1 MDTGVIK
8 AEHSPPPI
16 PEAYVYAHRNPRLP
30 DSPVK
35 IGSHTGNLKR
45 LWSRYLTYA
54 GTMQEFK
61 VIAVKEKEVRC
72 FERAIQLLLE
82 RDGLWIENE
91 LFLPGA
97 WEGFD
102 SVVRPFAL
110 PRQCILH
117 VFKRAATT
125 TTISHTV
132 PDDEFDVED
141 LPIMSVELTR
151 RHNTSPPPPPAKKR
165 RTDDDDESLS
175 FSDLIRAV
183 WQYLS
188 DHDLMRD
195 PSNGDIYARAYI
207 NAYSFQKQF
216 TASEF
221 ITFIYQNHHRLGLS
235 HRPRDAHT
243 GQLRVILR
251 ENGSTMSPFLT
262 IARDSIGFIDGIL
275 DLPTMGFKTTTDL
288 NNVRVMTHR
297 VSRLTYQSAS
307 ELTAPHLDAFLET
320 AFEGEMIDR
329 FLFALGHTLQNSRL
343 SVDFTILVD
352 AMGGPQVSIIEAI
365 LRSMHETVTFF
376 PSSKQDLTGVVLL
389 DRSTTLKTTLPTLGV
404 ITRRTIPR
412 DREVLVPMLRL
423 PPQDLIWP
431 KEESLQLILRA
442 ASSYA
447 KRHAVTFSLDS
458 WFKLPWYFS
467 SSQSKYVVTNVRHR

>member
-97 WEGFD
+97 WEAFD

-110 PRQCILH
+110 SRQCILH

-165 RTDDDDESLS
+165 RTDDDGMLPYADLS
-175 FSDLIRAV
+175 ETL
-183 WQYLS
+183 WQYLQKKGYQ
-188 DHDLMRD
+188 RD
-195 PSNGDIYARAYI
+195 PDNGDLYTFTGETPFSFELQYTVDGLIKAIYDKPNDFDISGTPRESYAHNLKSEIRRL
-207 NAYSFQKQF
+207 
-216 TASEF
+216 ASS
-221 ITFIYQNHHRLGLS
+221 RC
-235 HRPRDAHT
+235 
-243 GQLRVILR
+243 
-251 ENGSTMSPFLT
+251 PFLV
-262 IARDSIGFIDGIL
+262 RYPNSIGFPDRLLIFENDVSKVLHDIDCKTVIS
-275 DLPTMGFKTTTDL
+275 DDIIELP
-288 NNVRVMTHR
+288 
-297 VSRLTYQSAS
+297 YEQ
-307 ELTAPHLDAFLET
+307 
-320 AFEGEMIDR
+320 
-329 FLFALGHTLQNSRL
+329 
-343 SVDFTILVD
+343 LVD
-352 AMGGPQVSIIEAI
+352 ATFTDIKSWLTDKISEDGRERLLAHFGKVAPRNV
-365 LRSMHETVTFF
+365 ET
-376 PSSKQDLTGVVLL
+376 
-389 DRSTTLKTTLPTLGV
+389 
-404 ITRRTIPR
+404 PR
-412 DREVLVPMLRL
+412 
-423 PPQDLIWP
+423 
-431 KEESLQLILRA
+431 
-442 ASSYA
+442 
-447 KRHAVTFSLDS
+447 
-458 WFKLPWYFS
+458 
-467 SSQSKYVVTNVRHR
+467 